1 MTNSIFSEKDSQFIS
16 NTYKRHPITLEK
28 GKGAVA
34 YDVEGKKYIDFSSG
48 IGVNSLGYCNDS
60 WVDAVVKQ
68 VRNLQ
73 HTSNLF
79 ATLPDVELAEKLCSA
94 TGYRKVFFG
103 NSGAEANECAI
114 KIARKYGITNK
125 GEGCNNIVTLVNS
138 FHGRTITT
146 LAATGQE
153 SFHKNFF
160 PFTGGFKYAPIN
172 DKSALESTVDD
183 TVCAVMMEVVQ
194 GEGGVI
200 AADKEYVTFV
210 SELCKSKGIL
220 LIVDEVQTGI
230 GRTGTLLASEQ
241 FGVKPN
247 LVTLAKGLGGG
258 LPIGA
263 VLMDELTENVFTY
276 GDHGSTFGG
285 NPVACAGGVAVLN
298 EITENGVLES
308 VPEKA
313 EYLRAELLKIPQV
326 KELSGLGLMI
336 GITVDE
342 KYTASE
348 VAKKCVENGLLIL
361 TAKTKLRILPPLNI
375 TKEEIDE
382 GVKILTASFAE

>member
-1 MTNSIFSEKDSQFIS
+1 MTNNNISDKDSNFIS

-48 IGVNSLGYCNDS
+48 IGVNCLGYCNDF

-68 VRNLQ
+68 VRTLQ

-79 ATLPDVELAEKLCSA
+79 GTLPDVELAEKLCNA

-114 KIARKYGITNK
+114 KAARKFGITSK
-125 GEGCNNIVTLVNS
+125 GENCNNIVTLVNS

-146 LAATGQE
+146 LAATGQD

-172 DKSALESTVDD
+172 DKTALESIVDD
-183 TVCAVMMEVVQ
+183 TVCAVMMELVQ

-200 AADKEYVTFV
+200 AADSDYVSFV
-210 SELCKSKGIL
+210 SEFCKSKGIL

-241 FGVKPN
+241 FGIKPN

-298 EITENGVLES
+298 ELLDNGVLED
-308 VPEKA
+308 VPQKA
-313 EYLRAELLKIPQV
+313 EYLRTELLKIPQV

-336 GITVDE
+336 GITIDE
-342 KYTASE
+342 KYTASDI
-348 VAKKCVENGLLIL
+348 AANCIKNGLLVL
-361 TAKTKLRILPPLNI
+361 TAKTKLRLLPPLNI

-382 GVKILTASFAE
+382 GIRLLAASFD

>member
-1 MTNSIFSEKDSQFIS
+1 MTNNNISEKDSNFIS

-48 IGVNSLGYCNDS
+48 IGVNCLGYCNDS

-68 VRNLQ
+68 VRTLQ

-79 ATLPDVELAEKLCSA
+79 GTLPDVELAEKLCNA

-114 KIARKYGITNK
+114 KVARKFGITSK
-125 GEGCNNIVTLVNS
+125 GENCNNIVTLVNS

-146 LAATGQE
+146 LAATGQD

-172 DKSALESTVDD
+172 DKAALESIVDD
-183 TVCAVMMEVVQ
+183 TVCAVMMELVQ

-200 AADKEYVTFV
+200 AADNDYVRFV
-210 SELCKSKGIL
+210 SEFCKSKGIL
-220 LIVDEVQTGI
+220 LMVDEVQTGI
-230 GRTGTLLASEQ
+230 GRTGTLLASDQ
-241 FGVKPN
+241 FGIKPN

-285 NPVACAGGVAVLN
+285 NPMACAGGVAVLN
-298 EITENGVLES
+298 ELLDNGVLEN
-308 VPEKA
+308 VPKKA
-313 EYLRAELLKIPQV
+313 EYLRTELLKIPQV

-336 GITVDE
+336 GITIDE
-342 KYTASE
+342 KYTASDI
-348 VAKKCVENGLLIL
+348 AANCIKNGLLVL
-361 TAKTKLRILPPLNI
+361 TAKTKLRLLPPLNI

-382 GVKILTASFAE
+382 GIRLLAASFD

>member
-1 MTNSIFSEKDSQFIS
+1 MNNKDFAEKDSKFIS

-34 YDVEGKKYIDFSSG
+34 FDVEGKKYIDFGSG
-48 IGVNSLGYCNDS
+48 IGVNSLGFCNDT
-60 WVDAVVKQ
+60 WTNAVVNQ
-68 VRNLQ
+68 VNKLQ

-79 ATLPDVELAEKLCSA
+79 GTLPDVELAEKLCNA
-94 TGYRKVFFG
+94 TGYSKVFFG

-114 KIARKYGITNK
+114 KIARKYGITTK
-125 GEGCNNIVTLVNS
+125 GENCNNIITLVNS

-146 LAATGQE
+146 LAATGQDV
-153 SFHKNFF
+153 FHKNFF

-172 DKSALESTVDD
+172 DKNALDNAVDD
-183 TVCAVMMEVVQ
+183 TVCAVMLEVVQ

-200 AADKEYVTFV
+200 AADKDYVQYV
-210 SELCKSKGIL
+210 EEVCKSKGIL

-241 FGVKPN
+241 FAVKPN
-247 LVTLAKGLGGG
+247 IVTLAKGLGGG

-263 VLMDELTENVFTY
+263 VLTDELTENVFTF

-285 NPVACAGGVAVLN
+285 NPVSCAGGVAVL
-298 EITENGVLES
+298 TELLDNGVLAN
-308 VPEKA
+308 VNEKA
-313 EYLRAELLKIPQV
+313 EYIKSELLKLPQV
-326 KELSGLGLMI
+326 KEISGLGMMI
-336 GITVDE
+336 GITIDE
-342 KYTASE
+342 KYTSSAVAS
-348 VAKKCVENGLLIL
+348 KCVENGLLIL
-361 TAKTKLRILPPLNI
+361 TAKAKLRLLPPLNI

-382 GVKILTASFAE
+382 GIKILSMSFEK